1 MKDKRE
7 TGVFVKSLTR
17 ILSVI
22 LVIGTMCFVVAD
34 KKYVHAEENQGEV
47 VTMTDTTIDY
57 KVKQYSDISM
67 YRTKDA
73 FTTPTLT
80 TAELVAAGDITPGEW
95 LFAGWFTNS
104 DCTSALSSSVVYT
117 EGSAVNSG
125 PYYAKFVPADVLS
138 VKCQITAET
147 ASGAEETVL
156 RCISTVDSLG
166 YKGVGLH
173 LVRPDGTVGKMEK
186 SKVSKRIY
194 ARKDIDVEAYSYSPK
209 VIDTESEYFFSA
221 TEVVNKD
228 NFGEQYLVKPYWITK
243 DDTTVWGVSRCV
255 TVNEAID
262 KNVIHIPV
270 KMDEAPTT
278 GTTLSATDGTNPYT
292 LTYCNK
298 YDADTGYAHF
308 ALTTDNEG
316 TSIKTDALKSVTTYT
331 ITRSDE
337 TTASYVYRN
346 LLTTVGASDNRDTSW
361 YTEAIAINPN
371 ENEFVIATSADLYG
385 LADVVNDEMDV
396 FAGETV
402 YMVADI
408 EANKGYA
415 YPGDNGDITTAR
427 WKTDVA
433 ADGTTPIDGTSN
445 NWPKI
450 GVLSSGVLFAG
461 TFDGQ
466 MHTIS
471 GIYAS
476 AKGGVGLFGETAT
489 TATIKDFAL
498 TNSYFNTEE
507 NKNYAGS
514 IVSKAGGGT
523 IENVYS
529 NAIVTNGYKFVG
541 GLVGLVDITQ
551 ANFEMRNCWFD
562 GKVTNKERFLGG
574 LIGTFGETSSSATYT
589 QTITNCLNTGEIPAI
604 SSSSRYVGGLF
615 GYTYSGN
622 VSISRCLNTG
632 EIGRLNTSQPGQFNL
647 LGTYASGKAPS
658 VDSTYVTTQTTVTT
672 DLSTGTASAEK
683 NLYKVDPVVI
693 AGTLALTATQTKDW
707 FTNVTDEETYAN
719 ESYWAIT
726 QGAPILSAFAD
737 VAGVQHQAV
746 DTSWFRTD
754 KTSFTLKDAADLY
767 GLALLSRDSVA
778 ENFANEKI
786 YLGADIVMNEGI
798 TYNSNG
804 QSDGATPIGWLTI
817 GDSSSNAFKGTFDG
831 QGNNIS
837 GVYLNNTDTTECN
850 GLFGYADTATIKKFS
865 LTNSSFSSAGKKT
878 GSVAG
883 VARGG
888 TYDSIYSTAFVQSSE
903 QMVGGIIGDMEG
915 SANFV
920 MDNCWFAGTV
930 TSSGTYYVG
939 GLVGYLKNN
948 SGYTRTMTNC
958 LNSGAVNA
966 TNSAA
971 KYIGG
976 LVGYCQPGKLMTLE
990 NCLNT
995 GTVVPAVSVTG
1006 ENNTQTQRY
1015 GLIAGYLQNIDN
1027 IGGVYTIKQDDV
1039 VYAYTDTGAV
1049 HEQAD
1054 AYSVDS
1060 TTIQGESAVAVLSEL
1075 FASKTAT
1082 GEDYWVTTTTT
1093 PVLKTFEKFAVGGA
1107 DE

>member
-47 VTMTDTTIDY
+47 VTMTDKTIDY

-80 TAELVAAGDITPGEW
+80 TAELVAAGDTTPGEW

-138 VKCQITAET
+138 VKCQITAGT
-147 ASGAEETVL
+147 ASGVEETVL
-156 RCISTVDSLG
+156 RCISTVDSLK

-194 ARKDIDVEAYSYSPK
+194 AREDIDVEAYSYSPK
-209 VIDTESEYFFSA
+209 VVDTESEYFFSA
-221 TEVVNKD
+221 TEIVNKD
-228 NFGEQYLVKPYWITK
+228 NFGKQYIVKPYWISK
-243 DDTTVWGVSRCV
+243 DGTTVWGVSRCV

-278 GTTLSATDGTNPYT
+278 GATLSATDGTKTYT
-292 LTYCNK
+292 LTYCDK

-308 ALTTDNEG
+308 ELTTDTTG
-316 TSIKTDALKSVTTYT
+316 ASIKTDELNSVTKYT
-331 ITRSDE
+331 ITGSDE

-385 LADVVNDEMDV
+385 FADVVNDGLDV
-396 FAGETV
+396 FSGETV

-433 ADGTTPIDGTSN
+433 ADGTTTITDGTDN

-507 NKNYAGS
+507 SKNYAGS
-514 IVSKAGGGT
+514 IVAKAGGGT
-523 IENVYS
+523 IENIYS

-551 ANFEMRNCWFD
+551 ANFEMHNCWFD
-562 GKVTNKERFLGG
+562 GKVTNNERFLGG
-574 LIGTFGETSSSATYT
+574 LIGTFGEAASTATYT
-589 QTITNCLNTGEIPAI
+589 QTIKNCLNTGEIPAI

-622 VSISRCLNTG
+622 VSISRCLGTG
-632 EIGRLNTSQPGQFNL
+632 EIGCLNTGKIAQFNL
-647 LGTYASGKAPS
+647 LGSYASGKAPT

-672 DLSTGTASAEK
+672 DMSAGTAATVK
-683 NLYKVDPVVI
+683 NKYQVDSTVI
-693 AGTLALTATQTKDW
+693 AGTSVLTAELNSEDNEDPKCL
-707 FTNVTDEETYAN
+707 FTYITDEETYAN

-737 VAGVQHQAV
+737 VA
-746 DTSWFRTD
+746 
-754 KTSFTLKDAADLY
+754 
-767 GLALLSRDSVA
+767 
-778 ENFANEKI
+778 
-786 YLGADIVMNEGI
+786 
-798 TYNSNG
+798 
-804 QSDGATPIGWLTI
+804 
-817 GDSSSNAFKGTFDG
+817 
-831 QGNNIS
+831 
-837 GVYLNNTDTTECN
+837 
-850 GLFGYADTATIKKFS
+850 
-865 LTNSSFSSAGKKT
+865 
-878 GSVAG
+878 
-883 VARGG
+883 
-888 TYDSIYSTAFVQSSE
+888 
-903 QMVGGIIGDMEG
+903 
-915 SANFV
+915 
-920 MDNCWFAGTV
+920 
-930 TSSGTYYVG
+930 
-939 GLVGYLKNN
+939 
-948 SGYTRTMTNC
+948 
-958 LNSGAVNA
+958 
-966 TNSAA
+966 
-971 KYIGG
+971 
-976 LVGYCQPGKLMTLE
+976 
-990 NCLNT
+990 
-995 GTVVPAVSVTG
+995 
-1006 ENNTQTQRY
+1006 
-1015 GLIAGYLQNIDN
+1015 
-1027 IGGVYTIKQDDV
+1027 
-1039 VYAYTDTGAV
+1039 
-1049 HEQAD
+1049 
-1054 AYSVDS
+1054 
-1060 TTIQGESAVAVLSEL
+1060 
-1075 FASKTAT
+1075 
-1082 GEDYWVTTTTT
+1082 
-1093 PVLKTFEKFAVGGA
+1093 
-1107 DE
+1107 